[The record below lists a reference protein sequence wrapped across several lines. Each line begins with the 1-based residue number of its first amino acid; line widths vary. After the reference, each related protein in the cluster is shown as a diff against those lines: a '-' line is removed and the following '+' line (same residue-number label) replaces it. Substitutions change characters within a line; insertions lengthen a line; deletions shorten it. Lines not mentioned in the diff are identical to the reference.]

1 VDWSKCSLL
10 SQAHALAASLGDVTP
25 LLNAAAHRQ
34 QGEQNAA
41 QRGVGYDFW
50 QYRQYDAADP
60 AKAIDWRRSARG
72 DTLLVKEFD
81 QQKNPVWYLWAD
93 GAATMAYSSSP
104 KLLSKEDVA
113 TVILYTLGIVLGR
126 HGLFGVNGAKPK
138 NYPDV
143 AAMPPADASCW
154 RHQRQ
159 TDGALLL
166 ISDCLTSLDNINQCL
181 LQSKTDR
188 YPAVLLH
195 LHDPAE
201 RDFPFEGAVL
211 FTGLGDASRLHAPK
225 AEEFKAAYQ
234 QRYKEHAEAVEKQ
247 CLQHGFHYLQH
258 STDAPLLPLLQNLVK
273 VLAVQN
279 R

>member
-1 VDWSKCSLL
+1 MPNMLL

-81 QQKNPVWYLWAD
+81 HQQNPVWYLWVD
-93 GAATMAYSSSP
+93 GAATMAYCSSA

-126 HGLFGVNGAKPK
+126 HGLFGVNGAKPQS
-138 NYPDV
+138 YRDV

-154 RHQRQ
+154 TQQRH

-166 ISDCLTSLDNINQCL
+166 ISDCLTSLDNITPCL

-195 LHDPAE
+195 LNDPAE

-234 QRYKEHAEAVEKQ
+234 QRYTQHAEAVENQ

-273 VLAVQN
+273 VLCHG
-279 R
+279 